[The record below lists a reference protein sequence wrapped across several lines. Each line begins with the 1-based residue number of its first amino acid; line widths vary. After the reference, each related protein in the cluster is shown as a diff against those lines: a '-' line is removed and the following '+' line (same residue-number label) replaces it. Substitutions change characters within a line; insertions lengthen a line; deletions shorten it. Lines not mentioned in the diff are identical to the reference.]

1 MATLALTK
9 AKSGRFCV
17 NRATSE
23 TSLHDLSLNISNLL
37 KGHHKILSLSS
48 GLHLTGR
55 FSEKKISI
63 ILTGAT
69 LSQVF
74 QAQITAH
81 LQGLTPKGH
90 HITCMGLPWAHP
102 DFKAPQA
109 QVSMAH
115 QAQTLIII
123 MIDIQ

>member
-23 TSLHDLSLNISNLL
+23 TSLHNLNISNLL

-69 LSQVF
+69 LSPVF

-81 LQGLTPKGH
+81 LQVLTPKGH

-102 DFKAPQA
+102 DFKAHQA

-123 MIDIQ
+123 MIGIQ